1 MDIIRFDETQ
11 DLFVSTGIRP
21 DFIPNDEPFQEHPEI
36 SSEIDTDICHSI
48 SFYTITTGIVNA
60 LNFYIKYRGTGNQIN
75 ALNYIAGMIVSVL
88 TIPIGKVE
96 SCYDW
101 VVGNIDS
108 PVLIPYRSCLEYLDT
123 AISNYPC
130 NDDFINRSVLHCIAT
145 KASEIV
151 RLLNSEKSNLRPGY
165 KKWNRSLQS
174 AYDPIAFELSSEYSF
189 VLTDENDHIRIT
201 NLITYTIGSK
211 IGEEKI
217 PGAFDALF
225 FYTCKDDENN
235 KYVYSSNLDENLWR
249 NANKF
254 EECKDPI
261 YYKNYITNT
270 LEAIPLIE

>member
-11 DLFVSTGIRP
+11 GLFVSTGIRP
-21 DFIPNDEPFQEHPEI
+21 EFIPDDKPFQEHPEI
-36 SSEIDTDICHSI
+36 SPESHTDICHSI

-60 LNFYIKYRGTGNQIN
+60 LNFYIKYRGTGSQIN

-88 TIPIGKVE
+88 TIPMDKVE

-101 VVGNIDS
+101 VVSNIDS
-108 PVLIPYRSCLEYLDT
+108 PELIPYRSCLEYLDT
-123 AISNYPC
+123 AIKNFPC
-130 NDDFINRSVLHCIAT
+130 NDDFINQSVLHCIAT

-174 AYDPIAFELSSEYSF
+174 AYDPIAFELNSEYGF
-189 VLTDENDHIRIT
+189 ILTDGNDYIRIT
-201 NLITYTIGSK
+201 NLINYTIGSK

-225 FYTCKDDENN
+225 FYTFKDDENN
-235 KYVYSSNLDENLWR
+235 KYVYSSNLDENLW
-249 NANKF
+249 KSVSDF
-254 EECKDPI
+254 EECKEPI
-261 YYKNYITNT
+261 HCINPITN
-270 LEAIPLIE
+270 EAEKIPLI

>member
-11 DLFVSTGIRP
+11 GLFVSTGIRP
-21 DFIPNDEPFQEHPEI
+21 EFIPDDKPFQKHPKI
-36 SSEIDTDICHSI
+36 PPGTHTDICHSI

-60 LNFYIKYRGTGNQIN
+60 LNFYIKYRGTGSQIN

-88 TIPIGKVE
+88 TIPMDKAE

-101 VVGNIDS
+101 VVSNIDS

-130 NDDFINRSVLHCIAT
+130 DDDFINHSVLNCIAT

-174 AYDPIAFELSSEYSF
+174 AYDPIAFELSSEYGF
-189 VLTDENDHIRIT
+189 VLTDGNDYIRIT
-201 NLITYTIGSK
+201 NLINYTIGSK
-211 IGEEKI
+211 ISEEKI

-225 FYTCKDDENN
+225 FYTFKDDENN
-235 KYVYSSNLDENLWR
+235 KYVYSSNLDENLWK
-249 NANKF
+249 NVGDF
-254 EECKDPI
+254 EECKEPI
-261 YYKNYITNT
+261 HCINPITN
-270 LEAIPLIE
+270 EVEKISLI

>member
-11 DLFVSTGIRP
+11 GLFVSTGIRP

-101 VVGNIDS
+101 VVDNINS
-108 PVLIPYRSCLEYLDT
+108 SELIPYKSCLEYLDT
-123 AISNYPC
+123 AIKNFPC
-130 NDDFINRSVLHCIAT
+130 NDDFINQSVLHCITT

-151 RLLNSEKSNLRPGY
+151 RLLNSEKNNLRPGY

-174 AYDPIAFELSSEYSF
+174 AYDPIAVEGFT
-189 VLTDENDHIRIT
+189 LTNPNDYIRIT

-235 KYVYSSNLDENLWR
+235 KYVYSSNLDENLW
-249 NANKF
+249 KSVGDF